1 MHGVQYA
8 LPPELWQLI
17 AASLSRSDLANLS
30 RTSFRFLHIVRPTLY
45 RTVSLT
51 TGIRETDPMPALAL
65 LARDKELAKS
75 VVELKLYRQ
84 LPITDSVPRKIHSLI
99 NPDALANLVSL
110 RHIAIRGSVFLTSH
124 EQHEFGRVLAG
135 VPLEGLTYSAYDFTE
150 KWPSNEMGGIRD
162 LKKLVWETQNR
173 STYFFGLFLAI

>member
-17 AASLSRSDLANLS
+17 AASLSWSDLANLS
-30 RTSFRFLHIVRPTLY
+30 RTSFLFLHIVRPTLY

-51 TGIRETDPMPALAL
+51 TSIRETDPMPTLAL
-65 LARDKELAKS
+65 LARDEELAKS

-84 LPITDSVPRKIHSLI
+84 IPITDSEVPRKIHSLI

-110 RHIAIRGSVFLTSH
+110 RHIAIRGLVFLTSH

-135 VPLEGLTYSAYDFTE
+135 VPLEGLTYFC
-150 KWPSNEMGGIRD
+150 I
-162 LKKLVWETQNR
+162 
-173 STYFFGLFLAI
+173 